1 MHELAVTQNLVDIA
15 LDAARTAGA
24 AQISAVHV
32 QIGALTG
39 IAPDSVHFYF
49 AYLTRD
55 TIAAGAQLALTIASA
70 TATCGACGASFA
82 VVPPLDLC
90 CPQCGGAPTS
100 VTGGNDL
107 LVQSIE
113 VD

>member
-15 LDAARTAGA
+15 LDAARAAGA
-24 AQISAVHV
+24 AQISVVHV

-49 AYLTRD
+49 EFLTRN
-55 TIAAGAQLALTIASA
+55 TLAAGAHLVLTIDPAR
-70 TATCGACGASFA
+70 ATCGECGSAFA
-82 VVPPLDLC
+82 VAPPLDLC
-90 CPQCGGAPTS
+90 CPQCGGAPAS